1 MSHTLRRRLGA
12 ELPRSRERV
21 HDHLIA
27 SAISVKTKDRECR
40 SLDVVSDCRAGRLM
54 EKKEEEQGLTRLIG
68 DIYDA
73 ALGSSRW
80 PDVLA
85 QIANFV
91 GGQAAGLLSKDTV
104 SKYGN
109 VYYQSGVDPYYVE
122 LYADVYWKFD
132 PVARL
137 AECEIGHIVS
147 VPDLMSYDEFRA
159 GRFFREW
166 SQPQGWIDA
175 ANAVLEKTATSCAY
189 LTVLRNVASGMV
201 DDEVRRRMRL
211 IVPHVRRAVRTG
223 RVIDLTQAEAATYA
237 DILDGLSPAIFLVD
251 AEGLI
256 VHGNAASRSLLDKGE
271 MMRATNGRLS
281 ASDAQV
287 DQALHNALAAA
298 STSSDEEIS
307 GKSTAIPLRARTGE
321 RYVAHVLPLSAGE
334 RRKSGPASTA
344 VAAIFVRKAELETA
358 PPSEVIGKT
367 YKLTPT
373 ELRVLLAI
381 VNVGG
386 VRQVAGNLGVADT
399 TIKTHLGRLFEKT
412 GVSRQADLV
421 KLVAGY
427 SSMLVN

>member
-1 MSHTLRRRLGA
+1 MSHTPRFPFAEETSPSCGGGDDHPIVPVISLR
-12 ELPRSRERV
+12 
-21 HDHLIA
+21 
-27 SAISVKTKDRECR
+27 TKDKERR
-40 SLDVVSDCRAGRLM
+40 SLDVFSDRRVGRKM
-54 EKKEEEQGLTRLIG
+54 DEEQGLTRLIG

-85 QIANFV
+85 QIASFV
-91 GGQAAGLLSKDTV
+91 GGQAAGLLSKDSV

-122 LYADVYWKFD
+122 LYSDVYWKFD

-137 AECEIGHIVS
+137 AECEIGQIVS

-166 SQPQGWIDA
+166 AQPQGWIDA
-175 ANAVLEKTATSCAY
+175 ANAILEKTATSCAY

-201 DDEVRRRMRL
+201 DDELRRRMQL
-211 IVPHVRRAVRTG
+211 VVPHVRRAVRTG

-251 AEGLI
+251 SDGLI
-256 VHGNAASRSLLDKGE
+256 VHGNAASRSLLVKGE
-271 MMRATNGRLS
+271 LLRANNGRLS
-281 ASDAQV
+281 ASDTQV
-287 DQALHNALAAA
+287 DQALHNALVAAG
-298 STSSDEEIS
+298 TSSDEEIS
-307 GKSTAIPLRARTGE
+307 GKSTAISLRAKTGE
-321 RYVAHVLPLSAGE
+321 RYIANVLPLTAGE
-334 RRKSGPASTA
+334 RRKTGPASTA
-344 VAAIFVRKAELETA
+344 VAALFVRKAELETA
-358 PPSEVIGKT
+358 PPSEIIKKT

-427 SSMLVN
+427 SNLLVN